1 MGSFNPIKIISS
13 AVKAVAGAVSSVVS
27 GVTKVLHTVGK
38 AVGDVASF
46 VMEPVA
52 DVVTAVMDPI
62 AGVMEGIMSP
72 VANAIGDVGEW
83 VEEGIQKYGKTVI
96 LSMATGGLGA
106 VGGFLLSTAID
117 VAETGELD
125 LERALVRA
133 ATQVASGAL
142 ELPDNIPGAEKT
154 DFLSKI
160 SEGSSFSD
168 IINAGKEFA
177 TEVIDDPMKWMAAEA
192 ERQAYNYAAEEF
204 SERTGLPVTPD
215 DLKTLKNEGA
225 GALFDK
231 KVNEGK
237 ASIEEKTAFLEKA
250 ADGRLD
256 PDTLIEKNLKSM
268 GDPEAAER
276 MKFSQSMKKKIE
288 ENPEFYRGKNMEDL
302 MKDKDV
308 MMNLSDEE
316 LKHAPNDALV
326 HMQEQNPDRFN
337 TMLKNDP
344 VMARDNATWLSKQDG
359 KTLADMDLDED
370 TLYEIEIRDPY
381 KIDEIRR
388 HKEVST
394 MSEEKKGALKTQ
406 RDAFYDQTM
415 QYLKDQGNDWNDP
428 RQRTEMQ
435 AYIEDEWNN
444 WGRKDAIDSIKN
456 TDERLKG
463 LNMSFDEMERHRKAT
478 KEAEKNSP
486 GILDYIKSGGKA
498 IWKGAKDFLGN
509 PDAVKLAAA
518 LGMTT
523 ASLLGDGAKKF
534 LAIDQEKTKID
545 NLNEDAFRE
554 KITGKGPQEEVRKK
568 QMATLDA
575 MGARARG
582 ETPSIAR
589 TEMQQ
594 AQDRALKQQLGAVKG
609 MRGVGAGAKLR
620 GLERASGASRAELA
634 EKGSLAAA
642 KERLAA
648 EQAHVTGLGGVRQT
662 DADLAKAEKTSLETM
677 RKQQLAERQKERQAR
692 IVAAE
697 ARRERQR
704 KSMSAGAQMLG
715 SGVNIASGQKYK
727 TRGPQSLAEM
737 AEGAGK
743 KGIKKLKSKLG
754 LDKLGFQDGGPIYG
768 PGSETSDSIPAR
780 LSDGEFVVKASAVRG
795 LGQQMGGQNPQ
806 QDRRKGVK
814 FLDSLQE
821 QMGRVG
827 ERRGEMKKFGGG
839 GPVKGKE
846 PRKTKNQL
854 LRERQKLEGEL
865 RAAGVRYDIK
875 KPKKKKLTVD
885 ELIDMGW
892 AEGGE
897 AYVRPKKAF
906 AEAIG
911 HSGEAQF
918 KDKALKD
925 AKKGGSKRR
934 FITHYAEGGK
944 VSFKDVIKARNKKE
958 QDDEINID
966 DLDWWVESVT
976 D

>member
-1 MGSFNPIKIISS
+1 
-13 AVKAVAGAVSSVVS
+13 
-27 GVTKVLHTVGK
+27 
-38 AVGDVASF
+38 
-46 VMEPVA
+46 MEPVA

-237 ASIEEKTAFLEKA
+237 ASIEDKTNFLQKA

-256 PDTLIEKNLKSM
+256 PETLIEKNLGAM

-276 MKFSQSMKKKIE
+276 IKFSQSMKKKIE

-316 LKHAPNDALV
+316 LKHAPMDMMV
-326 HMQEQNPDRFN
+326 HVQEQDPDRFN

-428 RQRTEMQ
+428 RQRSEME
-435 AYIEDEWNN
+435 AYIEREWNG
-444 WGRKDAIDSIKN
+444 WGRKDAVNQIKEQEEMLKKGGFTFEQQQQFKEAKDALKKNNPSLWERIKDGFKGVGETIGDAIKN
-456 TDERLKG
+456 PEV
-463 LNMSFDEMERHRKAT
+463 M
-478 KEAEKNSP
+478 
-486 GILDYIKSGGKA
+486 
-498 IWKGAKDFLGN
+498 
-509 PDAVKLAAA
+509 KLAGA
-518 LGMTT
+518 LGIGGWALADPESM
-523 ASLLGDGAKKF
+523 KKF
-534 LAIDQEKTKID
+534 FAIDQETTKIE

-648 EQAHVTGLGGVRQT
+648 EQAHATGLGAVRQT
-662 DADLAKAEKTSLETM
+662 DADLAKTEKLSLEKM
-677 RKQQLAERQKERQAR
+677 REKQLDERQQERDDR
-692 IVAAE
+692 IRAAKD
-697 ARRERQR
+697 RRERQQKFM
-704 KSMSAGAQMLG
+704 KSGAQMLG
-715 SGVNIASGQKYK
+715 TKFPGDKGFGQKPAK
-727 TRGPQSLAEM
+727 VETKGPESIA
-737 AEGAGK
+737 
-743 KGIKKLKSKLG
+743 KGLKRKG
-754 LDKLGFQDGGPIYG
+754 QEALDSINPFKAAGGPIYG
-768 PGSETSDSIPAR
+768 PGTETSDSIPAR

-827 ERRGEMKKFGGG
+827 ERRGEMKKF
-839 GPVKGKE
+839 K
-846 PRKTKNQL
+846 
-854 LRERQKLEGEL
+854 
-865 RAAGVRYDIK
+865 D
-875 KPKKKKLTVD
+875 
-885 ELIDMGW
+885 
-892 AEGGE
+892 GGE